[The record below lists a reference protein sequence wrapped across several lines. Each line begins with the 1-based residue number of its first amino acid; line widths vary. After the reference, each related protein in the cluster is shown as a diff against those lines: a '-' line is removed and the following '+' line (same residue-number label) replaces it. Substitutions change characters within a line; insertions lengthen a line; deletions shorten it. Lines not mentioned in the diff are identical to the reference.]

1 MGREPSRPRQ
11 YFYFCVAL
19 LIFLTNCSLLQEQSR
34 RREMSEALAAGNS
47 LFARGD
53 FDESLNTY
61 QKVLVAARDKPPA
74 DLATYNMGL
83 IYAHPKN
90 PKRNLRKAMDAFDRI
105 IRMYPDS
112 PWVEQ
117 AEVWRGVLNDTEES
131 KQEVEKAK
139 QDLEQS
145 RQELE
150 KNRAAIEKS
159 RQEIDKSRLELEK
172 TKQEIEKTKQVIE
185 KSKQVDIEIDRK
197 RRDRGR

>member
-1 MGREPSRPRQ
+1 MGREPSRRRQ

-19 LIFLTNCSLLQEQSR
+19 LIFLTGCSLLQEQSQR
-34 RREMSEALAAGNS
+34 HEMSEALAAGNS

-53 FDESLNTY
+53 FDESLNMY
-61 QKVLVAARDKPPA
+61 QKVLVTARGKPPA

-83 IYAHPKN
+83 IYAHSKN

-105 IRMYPDS
+105 IRTYPDS

-117 AEVWRGVLNDTEES
+117 AKVWLGVLNDTEES